1 LEITLK
7 GTRIETRIN
16 GVAVAEFDSSGLE
29 PQKTD
34 KVGEG
39 DPARGP
45 RPESGY
51 IGLQNHDKNS
61 VVFFKEVSVRALP

>member
-1 LEITLK
+1 MRPEI
-7 GTRIETRIN
+7 
-16 GVAVAEFDSSGLE
+16 S
-29 PQKTD
+29 
-34 KVGEG
+34 GEG

-61 VVFFKEVSVRALP
+61 IVYFKDVVGWAAARFLEVNRQSRGLHGPFAR